1 MDNIKDFDTTFVKGL
16 SIEDGCATLTKFTA
30 FLIADGL
37 KKIDF
42 HNKIQSKT
50 YFVCG
55 GGRKNKKLIA
65 DINSFL
71 TEKNITL
78 KKIDDYKFDG
88 DFIESQAFAYL
99 AIRSFLKLPISF
111 PNTTRC
117 LKATTGGEL
126 IKNF

>member
-1 MDNIKDFDTTFVKGL
+1 MDVKNFDTSFVKGL
-16 SIEDGCATLTKFTA
+16 SIEDGCATLTKYTA
-30 FLIADGL
+30 FLIAEGL

-42 HNKIQSKT
+42 LNKIEPKT
-50 YFVCG
+50 YLVCG
-55 GGRKNKKLIA
+55 GGRKNIKLIE

-71 TEKNITL
+71 TT
-78 KKIDDYKFDG
+78 KKIILKDIDDFKFKG

-117 LKATTGGEL
+117 SKVITGGEL